1 MTEELTLVPDPE
13 TTGFHWL
20 TLEECVWDGPDCLKR
35 TPRLKYIYPS
45 RIQLFLY
52 LLKCQTSDLVMLI
65 QEAQSIRETDDLQH
79 IAQIFE
85 ALSKHPDLSEN
96 SAHPLR
102 ELPIFPVTPA
112 DAPTGPYRLRTA
124 LDSDEWYI
132 PDDPKLTH
140 VFADL
145 DVLSFPP
152 SSLGSY
158 RPLFDRLDLR
168 HRLLSVA
175 GEIALV
181 PQGDVQPVPSYEVWL
196 NKRMR
201 FVIAYVLSSVT
212 PLSIY

>member
-1 MTEELTLVPDPE
+1 MTEEFTLVPDPE
-13 TTGFHWL
+13 TAGLRWL

-35 TPRLKYIYPS
+35 IPRLKYIYPS

-65 QEAQSIRETDDLQH
+65 QEAQRIRETDDLQH
-79 IAQIFE
+79 IAQVFE
-85 ALSKHPDLSEN
+85 ALSKYPDLSEN

-112 DAPTGPYRLRTA
+112 NAPTGPFCLRTA
-124 LDSDEWYI
+124 LDSDAWYI
-132 PDDPKLTH
+132 PDDLKLTR

-145 DVLSFPP
+145 DVLSFAS
-152 SSLGSY
+152 SSLDSY
-158 RPLFDRLDLR
+158 RPLFERLDLR

-175 GEIALV
+175 GEITLV
-181 PQGDVQPVPSYEVWL
+181 PDGDVQPVPSYEAWL

-201 FVIAYVLSSVT
+201 FVIAYVLSSIT
-212 PLSIY
+212 PFSIC